1 MKTHTI
7 NDPLHVYDVSFNFT
21 MGVASPSQDRIV
33 DLATRLTYWTMQWQD
48 LIFVL
53 DDMAI

>member
-1 MKTHTI
+1 MKCHTI
-7 NDPLHVYDVSFNFT
+7 NDPFHVYDVSFNFT